1 MKHPKSIRISIPTPC
16 HEDWSK
22 MTLQE
27 QGRFC
32 NSCHKC
38 VVDFTGFTD
47 EQLYNYLLAHKNE
60 RICGRVYTS
69 QTNRAIQLP
78 AQPQSTLY
86 KWVIAAGLVLLSTAA
101 PESKT
106 FAQAPLTE
114 QSVIT
119 STQNSDNKD
128 DKDTKSIV
136 EGIIVNENKAPI
148 SGAVIK
154 ALNHQGM
161 VIDSITSDYAGK
173 FSITHLPI
181 GNTILQVSHL
191 DYKKNTVIFNS
202 DKQTFIQIVLTT
214 YDYIERL
221 GEMTISA
228 PEEMMEKGADERG
241 NKIITSKEL
250 ERSAY

>member
-106 FAQAPLTE
+106 FAQAPLME
-114 QSVIT
+114 QSMIKPTQKDTNTTTNNTTTINGVIT
-119 STQNSDNKD
+119 NNDKELIFGATINILSKNSTAAY
-128 DKDTKSIV
+128 DTAYSF
-136 EGIIVNENKAPI
+136 
-148 SGAVIK
+148 
-154 ALNHQGM
+154 
-161 VIDSITSDYAGK
+161 DGK
-173 FSITHLPI
+173 FRINIPNGEYRLI
-181 GNTILQVSHL
+181 VSHPDFIESELIINTVKDISPLILEL
-191 DYKKNTVIFNS
+191 DYMPIF
-202 DKQTFIQIVLTT
+202 
-214 YDYIERL
+214 L
-221 GEMTISA
+221 GDLSLSESH
-228 PEEMMEKGADERG
+228 
-241 NKIITSKEL
+241 
-250 ERSAY
+250 Y